1 MSWTN
6 LHSDVGFECNS
17 KCSGTASM
25 VTIPSDNFHHT
36 LSRGGSRGVRRVLE
50 HPSNIHT
57 FTAKNDNCSE
67 AVLKIIKLL
76 LLIMTTAL
84 KLC

>member
-1 MSWTN
+1 M
-6 LHSDVGFECNS
+6 LLKFYIVEMFFLVFLLGFFGIDIE
-17 KCSGTASM
+17 
-25 VTIPSDNFHHT
+25 H
-36 LSRGGSRGVRRVLE
+36 RGGSRGVRRVLE